1 MRRTRLVAAAAAAS
15 LLTVGP
21 LAGFAD
27 AGTTKGVGT
36 GTVSSTALRVD
47 LGPNGDLLS
56 IRVLGDDGTSTID
69 PSKGTPLSSETLR
82 PLTITSKRLPALNQ
96 SVAPVATTS
105 KGAEDKKS
113 VQPTVP
119 TSPAFSGS
127 LNAVVSSLVDAAG
140 ARSGLSAGLAN
151 LKLAGGLVHVPTG
164 LVQVSSNAAP
174 GKASATR
181 SITIPDIRVLDLS
194 AVLDGLGLKLTDLS
208 VDQVLGLLKGLG
220 VTLPGIADPAAA
232 VAALNSAIDTVK
244 AQTGALTA
252 SLCTT
257 VDGLLAPLGGVTG
270 LVSGAVGG
278 AIDALPQVPTGGLT
292 STLPGL
298 TGGTGG
304 TGGGGGAITL
314 PPVLAPVLGGL
325 GLGGAGLHTAALPA
339 TFSCSSLTGT
349 VTDLLTTVQ
358 TTLGKLLAGGLAQLG
373 DTALLSVKDV
383 KVALVAT
390 ATDAVGTS
398 VADVTASIGSV
409 KVGNLAVPGVSGLD
423 LAAPVA
429 TLNQA
434 TAAIQGAIGKV
445 LSTVN
450 AQLANLVKVDV
461 LKIDKVV
468 GAAGAYTHAASTVTA
483 LKATLTPP
491 TGFGAALIDLSA
503 VPTSTVLGG
512 LTTAVPAI
520 APVMGQLEATLGGLD
535 ALSAASVVSVGELSG
550 DAAFRPVAASVA
562 PGDPAGGGTAGELP
576 RTGGDAALPAM
587 LAVALGGVALALR
600 RLVRSATA

>member
-27 AGTTKGVGT
+27 AGTAKGVGT

-82 PLTITSKRLPALNQ
+82 PLTITSKRVPALNQ

-194 AVLDGLGLKLTDLS
+194 

-252 SLCTT
+252 SLCNT

-270 LVSGAVGG
+270 LISGAVGG
-278 AIDALPQVPTGGLT
+278 AIDSLPQVPTGGLT

-298 TGGTGG
+298 GGGTGG

-434 TAAIQGAIGKV
+434 TAAIQGAIGNV

-535 ALSAASVVSVGELSG
+535 ALSAGSVVSVGELSG

-562 PGDPAGGGTAGELP
+562 PGDPAGSGTSGELP

-600 RLVRSATA
+600 RLVRSAAA